1 MSLWRPAKGRL
12 RGLAADSQIEAE
24 KLSRTFFKFL
34 TLFFVALPLV
44 PVRRKLLRPPAR
56 YAWMRPSA
64 HRLGKHLTRSE
75 PADGNSEARNSG
87 IHRILAQARSADEG
101 APFSRTTAFT
111 RPWGPASAAA
121 LSMPGETFCLW
132 AFSRSGGPEEDPGG
146 GFAPGG

>member
-1 MSLWRPAKGRL
+1 MSDIR
-12 RGLAADSQIEAE
+12 
-24 KLSRTFFKFL
+24 
-34 TLFFVALPLV
+34 VV

-101 APFSRTTAFT
+101 A
-111 RPWGPASAAA
+111 
-121 LSMPGETFCLW
+121 
-132 AFSRSGGPEEDPGG
+132 SGLAKL
-146 GFAPGG
+146 FAVEIQARRLDWLDWLDG